1 MSRRP
6 VRDAVSGII
15 ALGNDAYTSYKVKR
29 SNTGDSNRK
38 VESTPSPP
46 APSDSPL
53 IVSETHGYE
62 SYDEDD
68 EGDWLRD
75 DTQAEL
81 SPYNQEVADEPES
94 INQILGDFT
103 KQHPDSCTPSRANT
117 RQGLPVPVIIPE
129 RRPGSKH
136 RGFVRAYAPVL
147 LDCGIDQDTF
157 MDFLIGFEAS
167 IKVRLIW
174 QSID

>member
-38 VESTPSPP
+38 VESPPSPP